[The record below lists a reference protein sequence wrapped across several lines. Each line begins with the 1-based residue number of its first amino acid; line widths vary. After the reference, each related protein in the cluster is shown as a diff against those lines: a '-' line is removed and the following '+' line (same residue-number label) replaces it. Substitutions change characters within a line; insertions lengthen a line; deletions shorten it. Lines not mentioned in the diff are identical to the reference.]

1 MGTGQLKV
9 QLTEDPQ
16 LRMEVNMDDLQ
27 LTSRV
32 KLLLS
37 MLAGWPTNTV
47 QAIKKHK
54 TLDKLFA
61 LLKVQVEP
69 SLFNFTF
76 GSAQS
81 TSLPTWLCPFLLLI
95 DQFERQVMAQKLRNQ
110 ILALYP
116 EQLRHWQIQNEFFWQ
131 TLELGMQDR
140 EKLNEAFS
148 NGDASFRYERDHKF
162 YTIHFGT
169 MISFCEE
176 TKQCCFLNLTRE
188 LFKQTSQTSPRIIIE
203 SYLNQSNAGQLL
215 AVLVAILKVSTIN
228 ADILEAVL
236 RLALRLTRTHSM
248 ACLFFQLGGIVALL
262 DLPAAANFVGLE
274 AFTTLLIRHVVE
286 NESVLRTVMINYFKL
301 EASYIEKSFLEP
313 HFTLRRLTSLAQR
326 DLSVFLDV
334 AKSTLRIE
342 NGSAVFEQPPDAQ
355 TQKTQMCKEAKQLAK
370 ALLDLLPKRFA
381 YELKA
386 KSTDKAY
393 VFSTSRLLH
402 ILAELCRLCDTA
414 YEVIF
419 EHRFHTGK

>member
-1 MGTGQLKV
+1 MGTG

-27 LTSRV
+27 LTSRM

-37 MLAGWPTNTV
+37 MLAGWPTDTA
-47 QAIKKHK
+47 QAMKKHK

-69 SLFNFTF
+69 SLFNLTF
-76 GSAQS
+76 ISAQS
-81 TSLPTWLCPFLLLI
+81 TSLPTWLCPFLLLV
-95 DQFERQVMAQKLRNQ
+95 DQFERQVMAQKLRGQ

-116 EQLRHWQIQNEFFWQ
+116 EQLRHWQIHNEYFWQ
-131 TLELGMQDR
+131 SLELSTQDR

-148 NGDASFRYERDHKF
+148 SGDASFRYERDHKF

-169 MISFCEE
+169 MIFFCDE
-176 TKQCCFLNLTRE
+176 TKQYCLLNLTRE
-188 LFKQTSQTSPRIIIE
+188 LFKQTSQTCPKIIME
-203 SYLNQSNAGQLL
+203 SYLNQPSTVQLL
-215 AVLVAILKVSTIN
+215 AVLVAILKVSTIK
-228 ADILEAVL
+228 ADTLEAVL

-248 ACLFFQLGGIVALL
+248 ACLFSELGGIVALL

-286 NESVLRTVMINYFKL
+286 NESVLRTVMINNFKW
-301 EASYIEKSFLEP
+301 EASYTEKSFLEP
-313 HFTLRRLTSLAQR
+313 HFTLSRLAPLAQR

-342 NGSAVFEQPPDAQ
+342 NGSVVFEQPPGVE
-355 TQKTQMCKEAKQLAK
+355 TQKTQMCKEAKQLTK

-414 YEVIF
+414 YKVIF
-419 EHRFHTGK
+419 EHHFCTGK